1 MRSSP
6 SSSFPIEA
14 LLLSKAFVGI
24 LISVKECLGFSSFI
38 GNPKQLLLCFY
49 TRESAFHHI
58 SQGVCA
64 RVSEFFPSSSSRKTK
79 MFAVISNTNVLLLR
93 ASSTTT
99 ICNDKAM
106 KMKKQKKTTTSF
118 SSSSSDDEKATKTT
132 TKATTAMLS
141 ASLSLAMLFSSQ
153 NPAALLLSSDGSMI
167 EPSPGVAFAGGLNKK
182 GNNNAYEEM
191 MRQMEEQ
198 NKNNGGGGGMSAE
211 SLFKESGGACGPGY
225 EMKVK
230 LVTGAECECVQP
242 ELCTR
247 EGEMTAEERSYGK
260 KPKPVEGEEAKKE
273 MMSSDGG
280 IQFTFNN

>member
-1 MRSSP
+1 
-6 SSSFPIEA
+6 
-14 LLLSKAFVGI
+14 
-24 LISVKECLGFSSFI
+24 
-38 GNPKQLLLCFY
+38 
-49 TRESAFHHI
+49 
-58 SQGVCA
+58 
-64 RVSEFFPSSSSRKTK
+64 
-79 MFAVISNTNVLLLR
+79 
-93 ASSTTT
+93 
-99 ICNDKAM
+99 
-106 KMKKQKKTTTSF
+106 MKKATKNTVVSSF
-118 SSSSSDDEKATKTT
+118 SSSSSDEKAAAAALVAKTTKATT

-153 NPAALLLSSDGSMI
+153 NPAAFVPFSDGSV
-167 EPSPGVAFAGGLNKK
+167 ESSPGVAFAGGLNKK

-198 NKNNGGGGGMSAE
+198 NKNNGGNGGMSAE

-260 KPKPVEGEEAKKE
+260 KPKPAEGEEAKKE

>member
-1 MRSSP
+1 M
-6 SSSFPIEA
+6 
-14 LLLSKAFVGI
+14 
-24 LISVKECLGFSSFI
+24 
-38 GNPKQLLLCFY
+38 
-49 TRESAFHHI
+49 
-58 SQGVCA
+58 
-64 RVSEFFPSSSSRKTK
+64 
-79 MFAVISNTNVLLLR
+79 
-93 ASSTTT
+93 
-99 ICNDKAM
+99 
-106 KMKKQKKTTTSF
+106 MKKG
-118 SSSSSDDEKATKTT
+118 T

-153 NPAALLLSSDGSMI
+153 NPAALLLSDDSVES
-167 EPSPGVAFAGGLNKK
+167 SPGVAFAGGLNKK

-198 NKNNGGGGGMSAE
+198 NKNNGGNGGMSAE

-225 EMKVK
+225 EIKVK

-260 KPKPVEGEEAKKE
+260 KPKPAEGEEAKKE